1 MIWVDYAILGI
12 IALSAGV
19 SIVRGF
25 AREAISLAGWVLAVW
40 LAVTQLETVA
50 AYLVPY
56 IELPSLRLGVAFMSV
71 FIGVLIV
78 TGFAVFIV
86 GLMVEKTA
94 MSGTDRV
101 LGVVFGVAR
110 GVAIIGVLVALAGLT
125 PLPQDPWWRQSVVL
139 PHFERLALEIRG
151 ALPDE
156 IAGEL
161 NF

>member
-1 MIWVDYAILGI
+1 MDYGILGI
-12 IALSAGV
+12 IGISACV

-40 LAVTQLETVA
+40 LAVTQLERVA
-50 AYLVPY
+50 VYLVPY
-56 IELPSLRLGVAFMSV
+56 IELPSLRLAVAFLAV
-71 FIGVLIV
+71 FISVIVV
-78 TGFAVFIV
+78 TGFIVFLV

-101 LGVVFGVAR
+101 LGVVFGIAR
-110 GVAIIGVLVALAGLT
+110 GVAIVGVLVALAGLT

-139 PHFERLALEIRG
+139 PQFERLALEIRG

-156 IAGEL
+156 IAGDMK
-161 NF
+161 F

>member
-1 MIWVDYAILGI
+1 MIWVDYGILGI
-12 IALSAGV
+12 IGLSAGV

-40 LAVTQLETVA
+40 LAVTQVGRVA

-56 IELPSLRLGVAFMSV
+56 IELPSLRLAVAFLAV
-71 FIGVLIV
+71 FVSVLIV
-78 TGFAVFIV
+78 TGFIVFLV

-101 LGVVFGVAR
+101 LGVVFGIAR
-110 GVAIIGVLVALAGLT
+110 GVAIVGVLVALAGLT
-125 PLPQDPWWRQSVVL
+125 PLPQDPWWRESVVL

-156 IAGEL
+156 VAGDMK
-161 NF
+161 F

>member
-1 MIWVDYAILGI
+1 VDYGILGI
-12 IALSAGV
+12 VALSAGV

-40 LAVTQLETVA
+40 LAVTQLERVA

-56 IELPSLRLGVAFMSV
+56 IELSSLRLAAAFLAV
-71 FIGVLIV
+71 FVSVLIV
-78 TGFAVFIV
+78 TGFVVFLV

-101 LGVVFGVAR
+101 LGVAFGVAR
-110 GVAIIGVLVALAGLT
+110 GVAIVGVLVALAGLT
-125 PLPQDPWWRQSVVL
+125 PLPQDPWWRESVVL

-156 IAGEL
+156 IAGDMK
-161 NF
+161 F